1 MSAEL
6 SSQRVGFIGVGFMG
20 EAILRGAIAAGGIL
34 PKNAWVYD
42 IRQDHAEA
50 VAEGH
55 GARAAGS
62 YGDLVREVDWVVFS
76 AKPQN
81 LDEILPPL
89 ADALSPG
96 QWVLSIAAGVSTERL
111 AAGLPDGTPVVRVM
125 PNLAA
130 SVGEAAT
137 AICAGARAD
146 DSHTDLAEEL
156 FATVGRTVRVEEKYL
171 DAVTGLSGS
180 GPAFMFLAIEA
191 MADAG
196 VQIGLTFEQACLLAA
211 QTALGAA
218 KVVQERGVHPAVLKT
233 QVTSPGGTT
242 AAGLQEL
249 EAGAVRAAFAAAV
262 RAAAE
267 RSRELGGG

>member
-1 MSAEL
+1 MADL

-20 EAILRGAIAAGGIL
+20 EAILSGAIAARGIR
-34 PKNAWVYD
+34 PENAWVND
-42 IRQDHAEA
+42 VRGDHADA
-50 VAEGH
+50 VASRH
-55 GARAAGS
+55 GTHAAASIGE
-62 YGDLVREVDWVVFS
+62 LVAAVDWVVFS

-81 LDEILPPL
+81 LDAVLPELSAAL
-89 ADALSPG
+89 APG
-96 QWVLSIAAGVSTERL
+96 KWVLSIAAGVSTERL
-111 AAGLPDGTPVVRVM
+111 GAGLPDGTPVVRVM

-137 AICAGARAD
+137 AICAGAHARET
-146 DSHTDLAEEL
+146 HTDLAEEL
-156 FATVGRTVRVEEKYL
+156 FETVGRTVRVDENLL

-180 GPAFMFLAIEA
+180 GPAFIFLAIEA

-196 VQIGLTFEQACLLAA
+196 VQLGLTFEQACLLAA

-218 KVVQERGVHPAVLKT
+218 KVVQERGEHPAVLKT

-242 AAGLQEL
+242 AAGLQQL
-249 EAGAVRAAFAAAV
+249 EAGAVRAAFASAV

-267 RSRELGGG
+267 RSRELGG

>member
-1 MSAEL
+1 MSVEL

-20 EAILRGAIAAGGIL
+20 EAILRGAIAAGGIR
-34 PKNAWVYD
+34 PENAWVTD
-42 IRQDHAEA
+42 VRADHAKA
-50 VAEGH
+50 VALRH
-55 GARAAGS
+55 GVRVSASA
-62 YGDLVREVDWVVFS
+62 GDLVRGVDWVVFS

-81 LDEILPPL
+81 LDSVLPE
-89 ADALSPG
+89 LSAAMRPG
-96 QWVLSIAAGVSTERL
+96 QWVLSIAAGISTDRL
-111 AAGLPDGTPVVRVM
+111 AAGLHDETPVVRVM

-137 AICAGARAD
+137 AICAGAHATD
-146 DSHTDLAEEL
+146 AHTDLAEAL
-156 FATVGRTVRVEEKYL
+156 FETVGGVVRVEERLL

-180 GPAFMFLAIEA
+180 GPAFIFLAIEA

-196 VQIGLTFEQACLLAA
+196 VQLGLTFEQSCLLAA

-218 KVVQERGVHPAVLKT
+218 KVVQERGEHPAVVKT

-242 AAGLQEL
+242 AAGLQQL

-267 RSRELGGG
+267 RSQELGV

>member
-6 SSQRVGFIGVGFMG
+6 SSQRVGFVGVGFMG
-20 EAILRGAIAAGGIL
+20 EAILRGAIAEGGIR
-34 PKNAWVYD
+34 PENAWVTD
-42 IRQDHAEA
+42 VRADHAEA
-50 VAEGH
+50 VAERH
-55 GARAAGS
+55 GAHVAAS
-62 YGDLVREVDWVVFS
+62 IGDLVHEVDWVVFS

-81 LDEILPPL
+81 LADILPE
-89 ADALSPG
+89 LSAVMQPG
-96 QWVLSIAAGVSTERL
+96 QWVLSIAAGVSTDRL
-111 AAGLPDGTPVVRVM
+111 GSGLPDETPVVRVM

-137 AICAGARAD
+137 AICAGAHAGD
-146 DSHTDLAEEL
+146 AHTGLAEAL
-156 FATVGRTVRVEEKYL
+156 FGTVGRTVRVDEKLL

-180 GPAFMFLAIEA
+180 GPAFVFLAIEA

-196 VQIGLTFEQACLLAA
+196 VQLGLTFEQSCLLAA

-218 KVVQERGVHPAVLKT
+218 KVVQERGEHPAVLKT

-242 AAGLQEL
+242 AAGLQQL
-249 EAGAVRAAFAAAV
+249 EAGSVRAAFAAAV

-267 RSRELGGG
+267 RSQELGA

>member
-1 MSAEL
+1 MADL

-20 EAILRGAIAAGGIL
+20 EAILSGAVAAGGL
-34 PKNAWVYD
+34 RAENAWVND
-42 IRQDHAEA
+42 VRVDHAEA
-50 VAEGH
+50 VAERH
-55 GARAAGS
+55 GAHAASSIGE
-62 YGDLVREVDWVVFS
+62 LVAAVDWVVFS

-81 LDEILPPL
+81 LDGVLPGL
-89 ADALSPG
+89 AAALNPG

-111 AAGLPDGTPVVRVM
+111 GAGLPAGTAVVRVM

-130 SVGEAAT
+130 SVGAAAT
-137 AICAGARAD
+137 AICAGEHAD
-146 DSHTDLAEEL
+146 DAHMDLAEEL
-156 FATVGRTVRVEEKYL
+156 FGAVGRTVRVGENLL

-180 GPAFMFLAIEA
+180 GPAFIFLAIEA

-196 VQIGLTFEQACLLAA
+196 VGLGLTFEQACLLAA

-218 KVVQERGVHPAVLKT
+218 KVVLERGEHPAVLKT

-242 AAGLQEL
+242 AAGLQQL
-249 EAGAVRAAFAAAV
+249 EAGAVRAAFGAAV

-267 RSRELGGG
+267 RSRELGG